1 MKEVHNPSECQS
13 KMVLPVQDAL
23 DILSGKW
30 KIPIIGALFF
40 GTKRFSEISRNVPGI
55 TDRMLSKELR
65 NLEVNHLVKRTV
77 HDTFP
82 VTVEYSITEY
92 GKTLKEVMESLRNW
106 GMTHRERIKQDFSS

>member
-1 MKEVHNPSECQS
+1 MTRTHNPSECQTN
-13 KMVLPVQDAL
+13 MVLPVRDAL

-40 GTKRFSEISRNVPGI
+40 GTKRFSEISRDVPGI

-65 NLEVNHLVKRTV
+65 DLEIYHLVKRTV

-92 GKTLKEVMESLRNW
+92 GKTLQDVLEALRHW
-106 GMTHRERIKQDFSS
+106 GMNHREKIKEEFSS

>member
-1 MKEVHNPSECQS
+1 
-13 KMVLPVQDAL
+13 
-23 DILSGKW
+23 
-30 KIPIIGALFF
+30 
-40 GTKRFSEISRNVPGI
+40 
-55 TDRMLSKELR
+55 
-65 NLEVNHLVKRTV
+65 V